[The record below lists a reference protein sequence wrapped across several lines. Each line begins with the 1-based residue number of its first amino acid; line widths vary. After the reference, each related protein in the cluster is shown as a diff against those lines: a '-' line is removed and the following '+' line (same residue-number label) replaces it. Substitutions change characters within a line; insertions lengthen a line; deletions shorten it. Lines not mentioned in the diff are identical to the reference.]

1 MTKELQKWMS
11 CVSAQN
17 VFKRKG
23 AKPILQVTVSHT
35 CNEIAE
41 GLNDMV
47 YKKRPSS
54 IQPLG
59 RDKNVGNKPWSK
71 AVLNMV
77 RKGIETIR

>member
-1 MTKELQKWMS
+1 MS

-23 AKPILQVTVSHT
+23 AKPILQVTLSHT

-47 YKKRPSS
+47 YKESPSQIKS
-54 IQPLG
+54 LG
-59 RDKNVGNKPWSK
+59 RDDM
-71 AVLNMV
+71 L
-77 RKGIETIR
+77 ETIPGTRRSSI